1 MGGLH
6 RCADRRR
13 GRRRRRSEPR
23 APARARLLQRLPR
36 RRRAEPARAH
46 VPARRR
52 ARAGPCARGAPAGA
66 AHATARVPSAL
77 LRGLR
82 DGDERAGGRP
92 PSPALPADARG
103 VARRPRPGRRVHRHG
118 LAGPWPDRRDRL
130 AGRGLSGARAH
141 DPAAGGLAAL
151 FLPPHRPVLPG
162 DHRSGLRGP
171 AHGRTGVPPQ
181 RCVPTARPLGPTGGG
196 GQLAPARPSGGSLVR
211 TAGGGRLHRGHRPAR
226 RRHAPGRL
234 DVPLP
239 GLRAGLPRAVVVDRA
254 ALGLRRP
261 APAQRRPTGRGGCPR
276 GARSTTHLAASPPPR
291 PSRPPA
297 PCRATLPPR
306 AARRRQYRSLVR
318 RRTPLGELMTSPSRH
333 LWVTGPH
340 APSARSLSAVH
351 GLPPALA
358 ETSADRRLRGPYS
371 AAGEVVRT
379 VTPWVLRTSPAVASH
394 HDIELV
400 AVAPQLA
407 ATLPHRRATL
417 TTLTTPT
424 NRTRFY
430 PGGRTT
436 RLAHGLV
443 EFLRTCARL
452 HHSPRSLVLTDVDD
466 ADMTDL
472 EWVGILLRRTDPQ
485 TLRVVVHTRGADVP
499 EPLGAALRAFADRHD
514 LPADRSLEPT
524 TQDAATLAAAY
535 VSGDGTSRNP
545 ALLAAYEATD
555 PATRAALHDARA
567 DELERADRSSLALGA
582 IPYHRERGSDPAGAG
597 AKALLEAIERCVLEG
612 FYDAVIDLAPRC
624 LAVLDWRTRVTDCW
638 LVTAKVT
645 TALTALERPEEA
657 EAYYDQACAATTDPS
672 VHLQSAYGRAMLL
685 PRFYTDA
692 RRNHSKAKSWVNTAI
707 CISALLPDEQRR
719 AFNLTFNENG
729 LALVEMHLGNLEEA
743 LRLVEAGMARLDT
756 QVDPDQH
763 TQHRSVL
770 AYNRAQ
776 LLAAMGSLDAAL
788 AEYGAVI
795 AEDPHHSEY
804 YFERA
809 SVLRRMGRLDEASR
823 DYETAIAESPPYPEP
838 HYNRGDLAAQRG

>member
-1 MGGLH
+1 
-6 RCADRRR
+6 
-13 GRRRRRSEPR
+13 
-23 APARARLLQRLPR
+23 
-36 RRRAEPARAH
+36 
-46 VPARRR
+46 
-52 ARAGPCARGAPAGA
+52 
-66 AHATARVPSAL
+66 
-77 LRGLR
+77 
-82 DGDERAGGRP
+82 
-92 PSPALPADARG
+92 
-103 VARRPRPGRRVHRHG
+103 
-118 LAGPWPDRRDRL
+118 
-130 AGRGLSGARAH
+130 
-141 DPAAGGLAAL
+141 
-151 FLPPHRPVLPG
+151 
-162 DHRSGLRGP
+162 
-171 AHGRTGVPPQ
+171 
-181 RCVPTARPLGPTGGG
+181 
-196 GQLAPARPSGGSLVR
+196 
-211 TAGGGRLHRGHRPAR
+211 
-226 RRHAPGRL
+226 
-234 DVPLP
+234 
-239 GLRAGLPRAVVVDRA
+239 
-254 ALGLRRP
+254 
-261 APAQRRPTGRGGCPR
+261 
-276 GARSTTHLAASPPPR
+276 
-291 PSRPPA
+291 
-297 PCRATLPPR
+297 
-306 AARRRQYRSLVR
+306 
-318 RRTPLGELMTSPSRH
+318 MTSPSRH
-333 LWVTGPH
+333 LWVTGPDG
-340 APSARSLSAVH
+340 PSARSLSAVH
-351 GLPPALA
+351 ALPPALA
-358 ETSADRRLRGPYS
+358 ETSAHRRLRGPYS

-379 VTPWVLRTSPAVASH
+379 VTPWVLRNSPDVANH

-443 EFLRTCARL
+443 EFLGKCARL
-452 HHSPRSLVLTDVDD
+452 HDSPRSLVLTDVDD

-472 EWVGILLRRTDPQ
+472 EWVAILLRRTDPQ
-485 TLRVVVHTRGADVP
+485 TLRVVVHTRGVDVP
-499 EPLGAALRAFADRHD
+499 EPLGAALRAFTDRHD
-514 LPADRSLEPT
+514 LPADRSVEPT
-524 TQDAATLAAAY
+524 AQDAATLAAAY

-567 DELERADRSSLALGA
+567 DELELVDRSSLALGA

-597 AKALLEAIERCVLEG
+597 AAALLEAIERCVLEG
-612 FYDAVIDLAPRC
+612 FYDAVMDLAPRC

-638 LVTAKVT
+638 LVVAKVT
-645 TALTALERPEEA
+645 TALTALESPEEA

-685 PRFYTDA
+685 TRFYTDA
-692 RRNHSKAKSWVNTAI
+692 RRNHARAKSWVNTAI

-788 AEYGAVI
+788 TEYGKVI

-809 SVLRRMGRLDEASR
+809 SVLRRMGRLDEAAK

-838 HYNRGDLAAQRG
+838 HYNRGDLAAQRGDLQTAISEFSYVLELEPTFVDAFANRASLRLQTGDVAGADADVSAGLRLRPDSAQLQCLRGLVALESGDRTMALVALDQPLTLDPSLAEALANRAVLRFEDGDPAGSIADLTAALELTDDPVIRENRALAYREVGRLREAIADCERAAAHPDADHQSIRSLKARCEADLALPA